1 MNTAEVLNTPGY
13 YYAIAYALSVFVI
26 ACTNERKL
34 GRWKLAAVSCVQF
47 ALLLFFMTV
56 TDGVRQELFVP
67 SMSLIVLLLLGY
79 IYICNDFSLRE
90 AGFYFV
96 KAFINGEFAA
106 SLCWQIYYYLRYVR
120 GIQGELLKWVEL
132 ILVYA
137 VIFTIL
143 ALMELN
149 LKKDLEELHITRRE
163 LLVVIIIAASV
174 FAMSNLSYLDH
185 VESVVVSTNAY
196 YHFIRARAESET
208 APYRA
213 DMYEKREEEQ
223 RWMEELFRSWG
234 VTNAATQEMV
244 ARRYIERM
252 VGCIANVT
260 SSKCTLSGKE
270 QRAEIRK
277 MLHNPRV
284 DKALALAKPRSGYMK
299 VMLLPIRW
307 KNVTLAW
314 MESSVITFVK
324 EHNGK
329 LFARMKAGR

>member
-1 MNTAEVLNTPGY
+1 MWNRLCFLQMPTIISYVHAQSRRP
-13 YYAIAYALSVFVI
+13 
-26 ACTNERKL
+26 R
-34 GRWKLAAVSCVQF
+34 R
-47 ALLLFFMTV
+47 
-56 TDGVRQELFVP
+56 
-67 SMSLIVLLLLGY
+67 IVLT
-79 IYICNDFSLRE
+79 CT
-90 AGFYFV
+90 
-96 KAFINGEFAA
+96 K
-106 SLCWQIYYYLRYVR
+106 
-120 GIQGELLKWVEL
+120 
-132 ILVYA
+132 
-137 VIFTIL
+137 
-143 ALMELN
+143 
-149 LKKDLEELHITRRE
+149 
-163 LLVVIIIAASV
+163 
-174 FAMSNLSYLDH
+174 
-185 VESVVVSTNAY
+185 
-196 YHFIRARAESET
+196 
-208 APYRA
+208 
-213 DMYEKREEEQ
+213 KREEEQ
-223 RWMEELFRSWG
+223 GWMEELFRSWG

-252 VGCIANVT
+252 VGCITNVT

>member
-1 MNTAEVLNTPGY
+1 MWNRLCFLQMPTIISYVHAQSRRP
-13 YYAIAYALSVFVI
+13 
-26 ACTNERKL
+26 R
-34 GRWKLAAVSCVQF
+34 R
-47 ALLLFFMTV
+47 
-56 TDGVRQELFVP
+56 
-67 SMSLIVLLLLGY
+67 IVLT
-79 IYICNDFSLRE
+79 C
-90 AGFYFV
+90 
-96 KAFINGEFAA
+96 
-106 SLCWQIYYYLRYVR
+106 
-120 GIQGELLKWVEL
+120 
-132 ILVYA
+132 
-137 VIFTIL
+137 T
-143 ALMELN
+143 
-149 LKKDLEELHITRRE
+149 
-163 LLVVIIIAASV
+163 
-174 FAMSNLSYLDH
+174 
-185 VESVVVSTNAY
+185 
-196 YHFIRARAESET
+196 
-208 APYRA
+208 
-213 DMYEKREEEQ
+213 KREEEQ
-223 RWMEELFRSWG
+223 GWMEELFRSWG

-252 VGCIANVT
+252 VGCITNVT

>member
-1 MNTAEVLNTPGY
+1 MENV
-13 YYAIAYALSVFVI
+13 VF
-26 ACTNERKL
+26 
-34 GRWKLAAVSCVQF
+34 
-47 ALLLFFMTV
+47 
-56 TDGVRQELFVP
+56 
-67 SMSLIVLLLLGY
+67 
-79 IYICNDFSLRE
+79 
-90 AGFYFV
+90 
-96 KAFINGEFAA
+96 
-106 SLCWQIYYYLRYVR
+106 
-120 GIQGELLKWVEL
+120 
-132 ILVYA
+132 
-137 VIFTIL
+137 
-143 ALMELN
+143 
-149 LKKDLEELHITRRE
+149 
-163 LLVVIIIAASV
+163 
-174 FAMSNLSYLDH
+174 
-185 VESVVVSTNAY
+185 STNAY

-208 APYRA
+208 AAYRA

-223 RWMEELFRSWG
+223 GWMEELFRSWG

-244 ARRYIERM
+244 ARRYIERI

-260 SSKCTLSGKE
+260 SSKCTLSGRE

-284 DKALALAKPRSGYMK
+284 DKALALAKPRSEYMK

>member
-1 MNTAEVLNTPGY
+1 MFTDAKDFREEAYRYFDRNMLYTPWNKLY
-13 YYAIAYALSVFVI
+13 RMDVI
-26 ACTNERKL
+26 
-34 GRWKLAAVSCVQF
+34 
-47 ALLLFFMTV
+47 
-56 TDGVRQELFVP
+56 RQYGLYFP
-67 SMSLIVLLLLGY
+67 KTLWD
-79 IYICNDFSLRE
+79 DFP
-90 AGFYFV
+90 F
-96 KAFINGEFAA
+96 
-106 SLCWQIYYYLRYVR
+106 
-120 GIQGELLKWVEL
+120 
-132 ILVYA
+132 
-137 VIFTIL
+137 
-143 ALMELN
+143 
-149 LKKDLEELHITRRE
+149 
-163 LLVVIIIAASV
+163 
-174 FAMSNLSYLDH
+174 NLSYLDH

-208 APYRA
+208 AAYRA

-223 RWMEELFRSWG
+223 GWMEELFRSWG